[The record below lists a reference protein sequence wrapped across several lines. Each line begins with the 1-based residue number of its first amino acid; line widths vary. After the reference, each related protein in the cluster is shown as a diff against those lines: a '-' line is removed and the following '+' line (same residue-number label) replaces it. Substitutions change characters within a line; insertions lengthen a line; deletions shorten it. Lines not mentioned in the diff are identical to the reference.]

1 MTDGAGLLF
10 IVALIVFAGFRAQQ
24 QIDAGSCKAGSGCE
38 DQDMRISTL
47 LNYATDPLAA
57 ATEARELEAAGVDR
71 IWIPEAYGFDA
82 VSLLGFLA
90 ASTSSVELGSGIL
103 NTYSRTPALLA
114 QTAAGLDSLSDGRFV
129 LGLGASGPQVI
140 EGFHGVPYDR
150 PLSRTREI
158 IQICRSAWKRER
170 LIHNGEVFTLPLPAD
185 QGTGLGKPLKLINH
199 PKRADI
205 PIYIAA
211 LGPKSVEETAATC
224 DGWLP
229 FLVYPERMD
238 QVWGDAVTAGLARRD
253 PTLSEFDVVAGG
265 LVAIGED
272 AAKFREFARP
282 MAALYIGGMGARGK
296 NFYNDVCRQY
306 GFEAEAEAVQD
317 AYLDGRRDE
326 AAALL
331 PNELIENT
339 TLCGDEAYVVDRLA
353 AYREAGVTSL
363 NVTPVGGE
371 AAQILGRLREL
382 AEHA

>member
-1 MTDGAGLLF
+1 
-10 IVALIVFAGFRAQQ
+10 
-24 QIDAGSCKAGSGCE
+24 
-38 DQDMRISTL
+38 MRISTS
-47 LNYATDPLAA
+47 LNYATDPSTAA
-57 ATEARELEAAGVDR
+57 AQARELEAAGVDR
-71 IWIPEAYGFDA
+71 IWVPEAYGFDA

-140 EGFHGVPYDR
+140 EGFHGLPYDR
-150 PLSRTREI
+150 PLTRIREI
-158 IQICRSAWKRER
+158 IEICRTAWRREP
-170 LIHNGEVFTLPLPAD
+170 LIHDGEVFKLPLPSD
-185 QGTGLGKPLKLINH
+185 KGTGLGKSLKIINH
-199 PKRADI
+199 LKRSDI
-205 PIYIAA
+205 AIYIAA

-238 QVWGDAVTAGLARRD
+238 RVWGDALAAGQARRD
-253 PTLSEFDVVAGG
+253 TSLGELDVVAGG
-265 LVAIGED
+265 LVAIGDD
-272 AAKFREFARP
+272 AAQYRDMSRP
-282 MAALYIGGMGARGK
+282 VAALYIGGMGARDK
-296 NFYNDVCRQY
+296 NFYNEVCRKY

-317 AYLDGRRDE
+317 AYLDGRKEE
-326 AAALL
+326 AAGLL
-331 PNELIENT
+331 PDELIENT
-339 TLCGDEAYVVDRLA
+339 NLCGDEAYVVDRLS

-371 AAQILGRLREL
+371 AHRILGRLREL